1 MSDVSNKEQVS
12 IVIRF
17 VDSSNCIHEEFL
29 DFILTKRVTGEVL
42 AYNIKDTLTKYG
54 LDFKNCRGQGY
65 DGASNMSAQNCPI
78 NMYVLLLCMILF
90 NSRVSSTSFNML

>member
-17 VDSSNCIHEEFL
+17 VDSSNCIREEFL
-29 DFILTKRVTGEVL
+29 DFILTERLTGEVL

-90 NSRVSSTSFNML
+90 NS

>member
-17 VDSSNCIHEEFL
+17 VDSSNCIREEFL
-29 DFILTKRVTGEVL
+29 DFILTERVTGEVL
-42 AYNIKDTLTKYG
+42 AYNIKDILTKYG

-65 DGASNMSAQNCPI
+65 DRASNMSAQNCPI

-90 NSRVSSTSFNML
+90 NS

>member
-17 VDSSNCIHEEFL
+17 VDSNCIRE
-29 DFILTKRVTGEVL
+29 DFILTERVTGEVL
-42 AYNIKDTLTKYG
+42 ACNIKDTLTKYG

-65 DGASNMSAQNCPI
+65 DGASNMSAQSCPI
-78 NMYVLLLCMILF
+78 NMYVLLCVILF

>member
-17 VDSSNCIHEEFL
+17 VDSSNCIREEFL
-29 DFILTKRVTGEVL
+29 DFILTERVTVEVL

-90 NSRVSSTSFNML
+90 NS